1 MITLIRP
8 ILLQFVSSRSVR
20 KLVIDLLVALAKKTD
35 NPLDDLL
42 VAKVRKALLP

>member
-42 VAKVRKALLP
+42 VAKVRIALLP